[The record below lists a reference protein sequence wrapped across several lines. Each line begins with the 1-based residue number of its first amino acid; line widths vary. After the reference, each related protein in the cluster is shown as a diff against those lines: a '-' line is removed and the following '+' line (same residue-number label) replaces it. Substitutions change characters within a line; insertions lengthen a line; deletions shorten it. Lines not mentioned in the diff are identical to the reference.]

1 MSIANT
7 ETALFVSMQRAI
19 EFCHAACSRAD
30 VRTATPHRRYRR
42 GELQGYWINL
52 KMTDGTLQE
61 MSEDYAEGLA
71 G

>member
-7 ETALFVSMQRAI
+7 ETALFVSMTKAI
-19 EFCHAACSRAD
+19 EFCHEACSRAD
-30 VRTATPHRRYRR
+30 VLTASPYRRYRR
-42 GELQGYWINL
+42 GELQGYGINL
-52 KMTDGTLQE
+52 QMADGTLQE